1 MVVLI
6 LTIDASY
13 NRSVTRCRSAF
24 RRNLLPQS
32 VLQTVYYPTAWDV
45 SNIGLKSQG
54 SFSGLGKL
62 KQSMLQISSYI
73 S

>member
-13 NRSVTRCRSAF
+13 NRSVTRCRPAF

-32 VLQTVYYPTAWDV
+32 VLQTVCYPTAWDV
-45 SNIGLKSQG
+45 SNIGLKSRG

-62 KQSMLQISSYI
+62 K
-73 S
+73 